1 MLKRMLRSYDYSLL
15 FAILL
20 ISAFGLVMVYS
31 SSMITAVIRYDA
43 TPDVFFKKQL
53 LFMVLGAVILV
64 FTAIMPYK
72 LFANKKFQMF
82 MLVISIV
89 SLIYVYFLGHIAGN
103 ARSWIKIGGFSIQ
116 PAEFVKIVVIMYL
129 AAVYAKKQHYI
140 DHLLKGVTPPIVV
153 VSILCGFIIIQ
164 PDYGT
169 AFIIGMIALTMILCS
184 GFSGKTLVKLLILFG
199 AVMLVLTPFIYIS
212 WDWIFTENRLGR
224 FESFQDPFKDASNTG
239 HQLIN
244 SYYAIGSGGFFGLG
258 LGESVQKYGYLPEPH
273 TDFIMAIISEELGFF
288 GVFFVLALLGF
299 IVVKGF
305 YIARKCEDPFGS
317 LLAIGISSMIAIQT
331 CINLG
336 GVSGLI
342 PITGVTLPFI
352 SYGGSSIILL
362 CGCMG
367 ILLNISMFTE
377 YKDRYKKK
385 KTLSPEALEKN
396 EMQKTLNL

>member
-1 MLKRMLRSYDYSLL
+1 MLKRMLKSYDYSLL
-15 FAILL
+15 FAIIL

-31 SSMITAVIRYDA
+31 SSMITSVIRYEA
-43 TPDVFFKKQL
+43 APDNFFKKQL
-53 LFMVLGAVILV
+53 LFMIVGAVILL
-64 FTAIMPYK
+64 FTALVPYQ
-72 LFANKKFQMF
+72 LFSNKKFQIG
-82 MLVISIV
+82 MLLLSVF
-89 SLIYVYFLGHIAGN
+89 SLIYVYFGGHIAGN
-103 ARSWIKIGGFSIQ
+103 ARSWIKVGPFSLQ
-116 PAEFVKIVVIMYL
+116 PAEFVKIVVIIYL

-140 DHLLKGVTPPIVV
+140 DHILRGVTPPIVI
-153 VSILCGFIIIQ
+153 VSILCGFIILQ

-169 AFIIGMIALTMILCS
+169 AFIIGMIALAMILCS
-184 GFSGKTLVKLLILFG
+184 GFSGKTLAKLLALFS
-199 AVMLVLTPFIYIS
+199 AVMVVVTPFIILF
-212 WDWIFTENRLGR
+212 WDKIFTQNRLGR
-224 FESFQDPFKDASNTG
+224 FESFQDPFKDAGATG

-362 CGCMG
+362 SGCMG

-377 YKDRYKKK
+377 YKERYKKK
-385 KTLSPEALEKN
+385 KSMNKLSVQKN
-396 EMQKTLNL
+396 GMQKTLNL